1 MAIRDYFFNKYPY
14 TDFHEL
20 NLDWV
25 LRMLKELSEE
35 WDEFQV
41 INTITIQGIWDISK
55 NYPKYAIVEHNG
67 TGYLSLKPV
76 PAGINI
82 DNLEYWLPVGTY
94 ASAILDL
101 DTRLNTAEGNITNLG
116 NAIST
121 LSGTVAGHTTS
132 INNLSNKLDVNNMLK
147 GQIVMIGDSYL
158 AGWTPDGDVTSWGQ
172 HLKNSLN
179 KPNDQIF
186 AVGGIGFCNTIG
198 GQNFRTLVETAAASS
213 SVDNDKVTLVLFG
226 GGYNDVG
233 YSSAD
238 IVTAVQDAANKV
250 MTNFPNAVAVFA
262 YMAWDRNSG
271 DKQTYQKLYLPARYA
286 SALKQCNIAYLENI
300 YKCLQGVEGLF
311 SSDNKHPNN
320 EGQKAICNAILTA
333 LRGGYFG
340 VTMENK
346 NIPNEVNIY
355 CSGDENTY
363 MVNIYGQKRFPVSL
377 STLVCNGTT
386 KVCEIDLSSFGIAPG
401 TNYFRAQY
409 RGFIEGY
416 IGGNNRYVDVTY
428 DVQMTA
434 SGVLEFY
441 PWGINLTNDNY
452 LTFASVSNVYLYPGN
467 ILIPKIYT

>member
-1 MAIRDYFFNKYPY
+1 MSFFTNKYPY

-20 NLDWV
+20 NLDW
-25 LRMLKELSEE
+25 LLKAFKELSEE
-35 WDEFQV
+35 WDVFKV
-41 INTITIQGIWDISK
+41 MNTITIAGLWDISK
-55 NYPKYAIVEHNG
+55 NYPQWAIVEDNG
-67 TGYLSLKPV
+67 TGYLSIKPV
-76 PAGINI
+76 PTGIDIHNTDYWMPI
-82 DNLEYWLPVGTY
+82 GAYSSVISDLANRLTALEG
-94 ASAILDL
+94 
-101 DTRLNTAEGNITNLG
+101 RLTSDENT
-116 NAIST
+116 ISN
-121 LSGTVAGHTTS
+121 HTSQISNHTS
-132 INNLSNKLDVNNMLK
+132 QISNLSSRIDVNNMLK

-172 HLKNSLN
+172 HLKNALN

-186 AVGGIGFCNTIG
+186 AVGGVGFCNTVG
-198 GQNFRTLVETAAASS
+198 GQNFRTLIETASASS
-213 SVDNDKVTLVLFG
+213 AVNNDKVTLVLFG

-233 YSSAD
+233 YSAAD

-250 MTNFPNAVAVFA
+250 RNNFPNAAAVFA

-311 SSDNKHPNN
+311 ASDNKHPNN

-409 RGFIEGY
+409 KGFIEGY
-416 IGGNNRYVDVTY
+416 IGGNARFVEVTF

-441 PWGINLTNDNY
+441 PWGMNLTNDNY
-452 LTFASVSNVYLYPGN
+452 LTFASVTNIYLYPGS